1 MAENEQLAK
10 KKILIVEDEIILAK
24 NLEDIL
30 SGLGYE
36 VVGIADNSMKAIMQF
51 FLHYPDLILMD
62 IHLKGQDDG
71 IKTAQKI
78 LEQKLVPIIFVTA
91 NQDSSTFNRAKT
103 IGAYG
108 YVLKPFQE
116 RELQIVIEIAF
127 SQFEDKVK
135 ILKLENVLSSVDRLN
150 AIDTFA
156 SGVIHSI
163 NTSLTQIFM
172 ALDTL
177 TKEEKMNI
185 NPAVITSINLLK
197 TASDSIRNILKNY
210 LSFLDSIE
218 LEKPHSFNVYD
229 ILNEALEICK
239 YYALSKN
246 VLIKELKSSYALNI
260 NFSRSVLFLVVVN
273 LIKTVCD
280 FLNNSA
286 DPWLEV
292 SWQNSESA
300 KNIDIAFTF
309 NGATLPEEAVAK
321 IFDPFF
327 EILGFDKL
335 NKFSLVMNKNL
346 LAKYNAELIFNST
359 KEINTFIVKLK
370 NN

>member
-1 MAENEQLAK
+1 MAEVDQLTK
-10 KKILIVEDEIILAK
+10 KRILIVEDEIILAK

-30 SGLGYE
+30 TGLGYE
-36 VVGIADNSMKAIMQF
+36 IVGIADNSMKAIMQF
-51 FLHYPDLILMD
+51 FLHNPDLILMD

-78 LEQKLVPIIFVTA
+78 LEQKLVPIIYVTA
-91 NQDSSTFNRAKT
+91 NQETSTFNRAKSS
-103 IGAYG
+103 GAYG

-163 NTSLTQIFM
+163 NTSLTQIFI

-177 TKEEKMNI
+177 NKEEKMNI
-185 NPAVITSINLLK
+185 NPAVITSLNMLK

-210 LSFLDSIE
+210 LHFLDSIE
-218 LEKPHSFNVYD
+218 LEKPHTFMVYD

-246 VLIKELKSSYALNI
+246 VLLKELKGSQSLKL

-273 LIKTVCD
+273 LIKTICD
-280 FLNNSA
+280 FLKKSEE
-286 DPWLEV
+286 PWLEV
-292 SWQNSESA
+292 SWQNSENT
-300 KNIDIAFTF
+300 KDIIITFSF
-309 NGATLPEEAVAK
+309 NGETLGEEFANK
-321 IFDPFF
+321 MFDPFSK
-327 EILGFDKL
+327 IDGFDKV

-346 LAKYNAELIFNST
+346 LAKYNAEVLFNSANELNLFII
-359 KEINTFIVKLK
+359 KIKNT
-370 NN
+370 